1 MTSVVENIYHELEDS
16 WVEEFIELIQVE
28 VGAYKSLLNKL
39 EVQRYAII
47 DRDLLRITELNQDT
61 EMYISKAKDASMQRC
76 KKILEVPVHIRP
88 SKELNSIEQVIPIC
102 KKQYANRL
110 IELRNHLKD
119 TLLKI
124 KSTNQLN
131 FYLLEKS
138 LDFVSKNLEII
149 CREVSKKD
157 DYGSDGK
164 LNNSNDVSVITG
176 IA

>member
-1 MTSVVENIYHELEDS
+1 MTSVVENIYHEIEDS
-16 WVEEFIELIQVE
+16 WVEEFIELVQVE

-47 DRDLLRITELNQDT
+47 DRDLLRITELNKDT
-61 EMYISKAKDASMQRC
+61 EIFISKAKDASIKRC
-76 KKILEVPVHIRP
+76 KKILEVPEYIRP

-102 KKQYANRL
+102 KKQYENRL
-110 IELRNHLKD
+110 QELKNNLKD
-119 TLLKI
+119 TLQKI

-131 FYLLEKS
+131 YYLLEKS
-138 LDFVSKNLEII
+138 LEFVSKNLEII
-149 CREVSKKD
+149 CREVGKKD
-157 DYGSDGK
+157 DYRSDGK

>member
-16 WVEEFIELIQVE
+16 WVEEFIELIRVE

-47 DRDLLRITELNQDT
+47 DRDLLRITELNEDT
-61 EMYISKAKDASMQRC
+61 EIYISKAKDASIKRC
-76 KKILEVPVHIRP
+76 KKILEVPEHIRP

-110 IELRNHLKD
+110 QELKNNLKD

-131 FYLLEKS
+131 YYLLEKS

-149 CREVSKKD
+149 CREVGKKD

-164 LNNSNDVSVITG
+164 LNNSNDVSVISG